1 MQGSFQRKRP
11 ALVNCAAIAAMPMQ
25 TLQRPQIGSVRACAC
40 IRPGR
45 VRRSAPLR
53 PICSTTAAAAVP
65 APGTDKAASSSGSGS
80 SSGAVE
86 KEQQH
91 AWDVAGAVVRP
102 AFRARPWD
110 YQEEGQQQ
118 QQQGSVPSGKMAA
131 AGTTA
136 LPRTKV
142 RQVGNI
148 IRALRVGG
156 VIAFCSAAQRAPR
169 VARACMAASCAYGT
183 GRWAQAALQGRQ
195 AHGSMPC
202 ECACTAAWKSTVC
215 DTVILF
221 TGKQGHAASR
231 IACSCLGS
239 LPWEMG
245 R

>member
-53 PICSTTAAAAVP
+53 PICSTAPAAAP
-65 APGTDKAASSSGSGS
+65 ASDTDKAASSGSGSGN
-80 SSGAVE
+80 GAVE

-118 QQQGSVPSGKMAA
+118 QQQGSVPSGKAA
-131 AGTTA
+131 PAGTTA

-142 RQVGNI
+142 RQK
-148 IRALRVGG
+148 
-156 VIAFCSAAQRAPR
+156 
-169 VARACMAASCAYGT
+169 GT
-183 GRWAQAALQGRQ
+183 SSGR
-195 AHGSMPC
+195 
-202 ECACTAAWKSTVC
+202 
-215 DTVILF
+215 
-221 TGKQGHAASR
+221 
-231 IACSCLGS
+231 
-239 LPWEMG
+239 
-245 R
+245 

>member
-1 MQGSFQRKRP
+1 MQLQSFQRKRP
-11 ALVNCAAIAAMPMQ
+11 ALVNCAAIAAMQ
-25 TLQRPQIGSVRACAC
+25 TIQQPPIGSVRACAC

-53 PICSTTAAAAVP
+53 PVCSTAAAAAP
-65 APGTDKAASSSGSGS
+65 APETNKAASISGGG

-110 YQEEGQQQ
+110 YQEEGQPP
-118 QQQGSVPSGKMAA
+118 QQQGVPSGKAAA

-142 RQVGNI
+142 RCI

-156 VIAFCSAAQRAPR
+156 VIAFCSAAQRAPLSFGGAWPHAGRLHGCIVR
-169 VARACMAASCAYGT
+169 VWHGPVGPNGT
-183 GRWAQAALQGRQ
+183 
-195 AHGSMPC
+195 
-202 ECACTAAWKSTVC
+202 
-215 DTVILF
+215 
-221 TGKQGHAASR
+221 
-231 IACSCLGS
+231 
-239 LPWEMG
+239 
-245 R
+245 

>member
-1 MQGSFQRKRP
+1 
-11 ALVNCAAIAAMPMQ
+11 MPMQ

-53 PICSTTAAAAVP
+53 PICSTAPAAAP
-65 APGTDKAASSSGSGS
+65 APDTDKAASSSGSGS
-80 SSGAVE
+80 GGGAVE
-86 KEQQH
+86 KEQQQH

-118 QQQGSVPSGKMAA
+118 QQGGVPSGKAAA

-142 RQVGNI
+142 RSI

-156 VIAFCSAAQRAPR
+156 VIAFCSAAQRAPLLAR
-169 VARACMAASCAYGT
+169 VRGRLHGCSMRVWHGPMGPNGTSREARA
-183 GRWAQAALQGRQ
+183 WQ
-195 AHGSMPC
+195 
-202 ECACTAAWKSTVC
+202 
-215 DTVILF
+215 
-221 TGKQGHAASR
+221 HAMRVRMHSNMEVH
-231 IACSCLGS
+231 SV
-239 LPWEMG
+239 
-245 R
+245 